1 MELIILLYS
10 GVSAM
15 EVDALFQA
23 MDLVVGRIGY
33 LVSLGSNN
41 ISHIN
46 FEVGHYILV
55 EIASM
60 QLDDK
65 VPDAAFQTHVN

>member
-1 MELIILLYS
+1 MLFYS

-41 ISHIN
+41 ISRIN

-55 EIASM
+55 EITSM
-60 QLDDK
+60 QSYDK
-65 VPDAAFQTHVN
+65 VADATF